1 MNYIV
6 TFKDDTVKILS
17 RAELDKAQGVLGVR
31 ELTGEE
37 AMIELSKEVKRLEG
51 EFKDAVERYKLGMC
65 SQPEL
70 EVHMTALAQA
80 RNKEALELNQ
90 RGG

>member
-31 ELTGEE
+31 ELTE
-37 AMIELSKEVKRLEG
+37 
-51 EFKDAVERYKLGMC
+51 KLN
-65 SQPEL
+65 E
-70 EVHMTALAQA
+70 
-80 RNKEALELNQ
+80 